1 MDRHELHGTTERA
14 ELRNRWKWFVG
25 FGVVLVILGAIAL
38 WNVVDATLVT
48 TIFIGWL
55 LVLGGIVQIIGA
67 FAASGSMGARV
78 LMGLVGILYAIVG
91 FNIVA
96 DPLQGAVALTIVI
109 AIVLIVEGIIRLFAA
124 FNEATPQRGLVAV
137 LAVIN
142 ILLGLWLWA
151 GSDDW
156 RGDRLLR
163 RPPAVVC
170 RHPLDR
176 RRLRGPLGD
185 PIRHPATRRLT
196 ERTAEG
202 RTHRRTRPHL
212 LARGVLR
219 ASAASPRAI
228 SRR

>member
-1 MDRHELHGTTERA
+1 MNFMELPSEA

-67 FAASGSMGARV
+67 FATSGSMGARV
-78 LMGLVGILYAIVG
+78 LIGLVGILYAIVG

-142 ILLGLWLWA
+142 ILLGLWLWSGIPTTGVAIGFFVGLQLLFA
-151 GSDDW
+151 GI
-156 RGDRLLR
+156 LLIVGGFAAR
-163 RPPAVVC
+163 SAIQSAIQRPA
-170 RHPLDR
+170 
-176 RRLRGPLGD
+176 G
-185 PIRHPATRRLT
+185 
-196 ERTAEG
+196 
-202 RTHRRTRPHL
+202 
-212 LARGVLR
+212 
-219 ASAASPRAI
+219 
-228 SRR
+228 

>member
-1 MDRHELHGTTERA
+1 MSFMELPSEA

-67 FAASGSMGARV
+67 FATSGSMGVRV

-96 DPLQGAVALTIVI
+96 DPLRGAVALTIVI

-142 ILLGLWLWA
+142 ILLGLWLWSGIPTTGVAIGFFVGLQLLFA
-151 GSDDW
+151 GI
-156 RGDRLLR
+156 LLIVGGFAAR
-163 RPPAVVC
+163 SAIQSAVQRPA
-170 RHPLDR
+170 
-176 RRLRGPLGD
+176 G
-185 PIRHPATRRLT
+185 
-196 ERTAEG
+196 
-202 RTHRRTRPHL
+202 
-212 LARGVLR
+212 
-219 ASAASPRAI
+219 
-228 SRR
+228 

>member
-1 MDRHELHGTTERA
+1 MSFMELPSEA

-55 LVLGGIVQIIGA
+55 LVLGGIVQ
-67 FAASGSMGARV
+67 

-109 AIVLIVEGIIRLFAA
+109 AIVLIVDGIIRLFAA
-124 FNEATPQRGLVAV
+124 FSEATPQRGLVAV

-142 ILLGLWLWA
+142 ILLGLWLWSGIPTTGVAIGFFVGLQLLFA
-151 GSDDW
+151 GI
-156 RGDRLLR
+156 LLIVGGFAAR
-163 RPPAVVC
+163 SAIQSAVQRPA
-170 RHPLDR
+170 
-176 RRLRGPLGD
+176 G
-185 PIRHPATRRLT
+185 
-196 ERTAEG
+196 
-202 RTHRRTRPHL
+202 
-212 LARGVLR
+212 
-219 ASAASPRAI
+219 
-228 SRR
+228 

>member
-1 MDRHELHGTTERA
+1 MSFMELPSEA

-67 FAASGSMGARV
+67 FATSGSMGARV

-142 ILLGLWLWA
+142 ILLGLWLWSGIPTTGVAIGFFVGLQLLFA
-151 GSDDW
+151 GI
-156 RGDRLLR
+156 LLIVGGFAAR
-163 RPPAVVC
+163 SAIQSAIQRPA
-170 RHPLDR
+170 
-176 RRLRGPLGD
+176 G
-185 PIRHPATRRLT
+185 
-196 ERTAEG
+196 
-202 RTHRRTRPHL
+202 
-212 LARGVLR
+212 
-219 ASAASPRAI
+219 
-228 SRR
+228 

>member
-1 MDRHELHGTTERA
+1 MNFMELPSEA

-67 FAASGSMGARV
+67 FATSGSMGARV
-78 LMGLVGILYAIVG
+78 LMGLVGIPYAIVG
-91 FNIVA
+91 INIVA

-142 ILLGLWLWA
+142 ILLGLWLWSGIPTTGVAIGFFVGLQLLFA
-151 GSDDW
+151 GI
-156 RGDRLLR
+156 LLIVGGFAAR
-163 RPPAVVC
+163 SAIQSAIQRPA
-170 RHPLDR
+170 
-176 RRLRGPLGD
+176 G
-185 PIRHPATRRLT
+185 
-196 ERTAEG
+196 
-202 RTHRRTRPHL
+202 
-212 LARGVLR
+212 
-219 ASAASPRAI
+219 
-228 SRR
+228 

>member
-1 MDRHELHGTTERA
+1 MSFMELPSEA

-67 FAASGSMGARV
+67 FATSGSMGARV
-78 LMGLVGILYAIVG
+78 LLGLVGILYAIVG

-96 DPLQGAVALTIVI
+96 DPLRGAVALTIVI

-142 ILLGLWLWA
+142 ILLGLWLWSGIPTTGVAIGFFVGLQLLFA
-151 GSDDW
+151 GI
-156 RGDRLLR
+156 LLIVGGFAAR
-163 RPPAVVC
+163 SAIQSVVQRPA
-170 RHPLDR
+170 
-176 RRLRGPLGD
+176 G
-185 PIRHPATRRLT
+185 
-196 ERTAEG
+196 
-202 RTHRRTRPHL
+202 
-212 LARGVLR
+212 
-219 ASAASPRAI
+219 
-228 SRR
+228 